1 MLHILLL
8 ILKII
13 GIIILVLLGL
23 FLLAVGCVV
32 FVPVRY
38 RAHALYDEKACAQAK
53 LSWLF
58 HLVYLKADL
67 STESRFHLV
76 VRIAGITFFDNQKP
90 KKPKVKKEK
99 KIKKKSEKKSDTKP
113 EENPDKKSDAKTEE
127 KPGTKPEEKPEA
139 KLDTKQERKPEQL
152 PDHGLTSG
160 EEPIS
165 EDTHKSGQEPQAEE
179 PTTVESGQAEEA
191 PEVES
196 GQPVEPLEAEAE
208 TGQEPQAEEPPTVE
222 NGQATDTQVSESA
235 PAAEDAQKQSDS
247 QNETQKDEHTINE
260 PETQSFA
267 GRFFLKIKNIVN
279 QITEKIK
286 SVIASIKGF
295 FNGLADKK
303 NKLISFLTN
312 IGTKKNGILAI
323 LTDEQNRTAFLKVK
337 KLLFRILR
345 HLQPTML
352 SIRLNFGFDDPATT
366 GYALG
371 LLSLLYP
378 VYTDHIQLYPDFE
391 NQVLKGEC
399 TARGRLR
406 ASVFLF
412 VVCQLIFDKD
422 VRRIIKS
429 FRNI

>member
-23 FLLAVGCVV
+23 FLLAVGSVV

-53 LSWLF
+53 LFWLF

-99 KIKKKSEKKSDTKP
+99 KTKKKPEKKTDTKT
-113 EENPDKKSDAKTEE
+113 EENPEKKSDAKTEE
-127 KPGTKPEEKPEA
+127 NPDQKLEA
-139 KLDTKQERKPEQL
+139 KTVTKPEQL

-165 EDTHKSGQEPQAEE
+165 EDTHI
-179 PTTVESGQAEEA
+179 
-191 PEVES
+191 S
-196 GQPVEPLEAEAE
+196 GQP
-208 TGQEPQAEEPPTVE
+208 EEPP
-222 NGQATDTQVSESA
+222 VSESA

-260 PETQSFA
+260 PEAQSFA

-303 NKLISFLTN
+303 NKLLSFLTN
-312 IGTKKNGILAI
+312 IGAKKNGILAI

-352 SIRLNFGFDDPATT
+352 SIRLNFGFDDPAAT